1 MHRTRQARSILIWHV
16 HGSWMHAFVSG
27 PHRYLLPT
35 NSSRDADGRGRSG
48 RAWPNAH
55 EVPVGARIQEPV
67 DLVVLQRPHELQLA
81 ARLLGCEPGID
92 LPAVYV
98 EHNAPRP
105 HAAESTH
112 PLAERC
118 DVPIVHVTEFN
129 RLMWDSG
136 AAPTVVIDHGIEDP
150 GPRYTGE
157 IPAAASMINDPLRR
171 GRTVGTD
178 LLEPLSSYAPIDVWG
193 IGTDRLNSSTRL
205 SRVQGRGDI
214 SGPAVLE
221 HVSRRSCYLHTAR
234 WTSLGLSLIEAMYCG
249 MPIAAVASTMA
260 PLVVPPEAG
269 VVSADVS
276 VLGEALAEFT
286 SDTASARMF
295 GKAAR
300 EFACE
305 TFRIDRFRDQ
315 WNQLIEEICA

>member
-1 MHRTRQARSILIWHV
+1 
-16 HGSWMHAFVSG
+16 
-27 PHRYLLPT
+27 
-35 NSSRDADGRGRSG
+35 
-48 RAWPNAH
+48 
-55 EVPVGARIQEPV
+55 
-67 DLVVLQRPHELQLA
+67 
-81 ARLLGCEPGID
+81 
-92 LPAVYV
+92 
-98 EHNAPRP
+98 
-105 HAAESTH
+105 
-112 PLAERC
+112 
-118 DVPIVHVTEFN
+118 
-129 RLMWDSG
+129 
-136 AAPTVVIDHGIEDP
+136 VIDHGIEDP

-205 SRVQGRGDI
+205 SRVRGCGDI